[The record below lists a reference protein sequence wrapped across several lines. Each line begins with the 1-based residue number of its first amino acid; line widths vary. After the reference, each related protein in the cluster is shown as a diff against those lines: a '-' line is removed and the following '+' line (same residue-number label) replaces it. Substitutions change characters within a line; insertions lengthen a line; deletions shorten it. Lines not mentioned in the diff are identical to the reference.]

1 MVKFSIL
8 WKTRIQ
14 LKQQQ
19 NCQENNSYSKV
30 QEGKAEIE
38 FYSGRHIIPHYMSL
52 CFN

>member
-1 MVKFSIL
+1 MVRFTIL

-30 QEGKAEIE
+30 QDGKAEKE
-38 FYSGRHIIPHYMSL
+38 FYSGRHITFHEFM
-52 CFN
+52 F